1 MAIFVAIARP
11 TPSRKVWSPERTSNC
26 LAVAGLVCVVGATKL
41 VVVCAS
47 NKRLVVSLILA
58 GGWVWMQPWLWM
70 QQNVAARCGYCNENS
85 LPRGT
90 GSEMN

>member
-11 TPSRKVWSPERTSNC
+11 TPSRNVWSPERTSKFR
-26 LAVAGLVCVVGATKL
+26 AVGGLLVVGATKL

-70 QQNVAARCGYCNENS
+70 QQNRAG
-85 LPRGT
+85 
-90 GSEMN
+90 